1 MKKIKLSKEAA
12 YVISIVSLSFAV
24 SMISSTGLGVSM
36 IVAPAYIVSHK
47 LGFVTF
53 GQAEYIVQGVWFIL
67 FCVLMRRIK
76 IQYFFS
82 FVTGV
87 IYGAVLD
94 LWRLVIPHFNP
105 SVTPPGILPIS
116 LRITYFACGMILTA
130 FSVALIFQTYFYP
143 QVYDFFV
150 KFISVRFNIRREKF
164 KIGFDV
170 FNLFLAVA
178 LTLIFFKGFV
188 GVGVGTVIM
197 AFFNGILIG
206 LFTKLFNNT
215 IYFYPHFPRIEA
227 YFDAVQ

>member
-1 MKKIKLSKEAA
+1 MKRIKLSKEAA
-12 YVISIVSLSFAV
+12 YVISIITLSFAV
-24 SMISSTGLGVSM
+24 SMISSTGFGVSM
-36 IVAPAYIVSHK
+36 IVAPAYIVSQK
-47 LGFVTF
+47 LGFITF

-67 FCVLMRRIK
+67 FCILMRHIK
-76 IQYFFS
+76 IRYFFS
-82 FVTGV
+82 FATGV

-105 SVTPPGILPIS
+105 SVTPPGSLPIA
-116 LRITYFACGMILTA
+116 LRIAYFACGMILTA
-130 FSVALIFQTYFYP
+130 FSVALIFRTYFYP

-150 KFISVRFNIRREKF
+150 KFISVRFNVKREKF

-197 AFFNGILIG
+197 AFFNGLLIG
-206 LFTKLFNNT
+206 LFTKLFNKT
-215 IYFYPHFPRIEA
+215 IIFYPHFPRIEA
-227 YFDAVQ
+227 YFEAVQ